1 MNRSRAAVVQW
12 VEMSLRDRLEHGYG
26 MRVERGVEG
35 LLLLA
40 SFVAGD
46 LRPAYVAFGLLALQ
60 AVVSPVL
67 SPFALLYAAVDRRD
81 RPARLGDVYYDAT
94 GSRGAAAIS
103 CMVMLTAFVLIH
115 LGVPYAGQVLLGA
128 PCASC
133 LLAATVGFCAGCG
146 YFVLGRDFI
155 IRAAPEGA
163 VDVDVE
169 LGDADQ
175 HQLPA
180 SP

>member
-1 MNRSRAAVVQW
+1 MMAIG
-12 VEMSLRDRLEHGYG
+12 ERLQHGYG

-35 LLLLA
+35 ALIAA
-40 SFVAGD
+40 SFVLGD

-60 AVVSPVL
+60 AVVSSVL
-67 SPFALLYAAVDRRD
+67 SPFALLYTLIDRRI
-81 RPARLGDVYYDAT
+81 RPAHLGDVYYDSV
-94 GSRGAAAIS
+94 GSRGAAMIS
-103 CMVMLTAFVLIH
+103 CLVMGTAFLLVH
-115 LGVPYAGQVLLGA
+115 LGVPYVGQVLLGA

-146 YFVLGRDFI
+146 WFVLGRDLI
-155 IRAAPEGA
+155 IRATPEGA
-163 VDVDVE
+163 VDVQ

-180 SP
+180 AP

>member
-1 MNRSRAAVVQW
+1 MGWMA
-12 VEMSLRDRLEHGYG
+12 LRDRLEHGYG

-35 LLLLA
+35 LLILA

-46 LRPAYVAFGLLALQ
+46 LRPAYVAFGLLAVQ

-67 SPFALLYAAVDRRD
+67 SPFALLYAAVDRRP

-94 GSRGAAAIS
+94 GSRGAAAMS
-103 CMVMLTAFVLIH
+103 CMVMAVAFTLIH
-115 LGVPYAGQVLLGA
+115 FGVPYAGQLLLGA

-163 VDVDVE
+163 VDVQ

-180 SP
+180 PP

>member
-1 MNRSRAAVVQW
+1 MRVQRAA
-12 VEMSLRDRLEHGYG
+12 
-26 MRVERGVEG
+26 EG
-35 LLLLA
+35 LLLVA

-46 LRPAYVAFGLLALQ
+46 LRPAYVAFGLLAVQ
-60 AVVSPVL
+60 AVVSPVA
-67 SPFALLYAAVDRRD
+67 SPFALVYAALDRRI

-103 CMVMLTAFVLIH
+103 CFVMAVAFLLIH
-115 LGVPYAGQVLLGA
+115 LHVPLVGQLLLGA

-146 YFVLGRDFI
+146 YFVLGRDLI
-155 IRAAPEGA
+155 VHAAPEGA
-163 VDVDVE
+163 IDVD
-169 LGDADQ
+169 LGDPDQ

-180 SP
+180 AP

>member
-1 MNRSRAAVVQW
+1 
-12 VEMSLRDRLEHGYG
+12 MSVWGRLERGYG

-35 LLLLA
+35 TLLLA
-40 SFVAGD
+40 TFVTGE
-46 LRPAYVAFGLLALQ
+46 LRTAYLAFGLLAVQ

-67 SPFALLYAAVDRRD
+67 SPFALLYAAVDHRD
-81 RPARLGDVYYDAT
+81 RRARLGDVYYDAT

-103 CMVMLTAFVLIH
+103 CAIMAVAFLLIH
-115 LGVPYAGQVLLGA
+115 LGVPYAGQLLLGA

-146 YFVLGRDFI
+146 YFVLGRDLVV
-155 IRAAPEGA
+155 RAAPEGA
-163 VDVDVE
+163 VDVDLE

-180 SP
+180 TP

>member
-1 MNRSRAAVVQW
+1 MA
-12 VEMSLRDRLEHGYG
+12 MMGLRGRLEHGYG

-35 LLLLA
+35 ALLLA
-40 SFVAGD
+40 SFVTGA
-46 LRPAYVAFGLLALQ
+46 LWPAYVAFGLLALQ
-60 AVVSPVL
+60 AVVSPIL
-67 SPFALLYAAVDRRD
+67 SPFALLYAAIDRRD
-81 RPARLGDVYYDAT
+81 RPARLSDVYYDAT

-103 CMVMLTAFVLIH
+103 CLVIGAALGLIR
-115 LGVPYAGQVLLGA
+115 LGVPYAGQLLLGA

-146 YFVLGRDFI
+146 YFVLGRDYI
-155 IRAAPEGA
+155 VGAAPEGA
-163 VDVDVE
+163 IDVDVE

>member
-12 VEMSLRDRLEHGYG
+12 LTMSLRGRLQHGYG

-40 SFVAGD
+40 AFVAGD

-60 AVVSPVL
+60 AVVSPAL
-67 SPFALLYAAVDRRD
+67 SPFALLYAALDRRD

-103 CMVMLTAFVLIH
+103 CAVLGVAFLLIH

-163 VDVDVE
+163 VDVE

>member
-1 MNRSRAAVVQW
+1 MNRARGSGVQSAT
-12 VEMSLRDRLEHGYG
+12 MSLRGRLEHGYG

-35 LLLLA
+35 ILLLA
-40 SFVAGD
+40 SFVSGD
-46 LRPAYVAFGLLALQ
+46 LRPAYVAFGLLAVQ

-67 SPFALLYAAVDRRD
+67 SPFALLYAAIDRRD

-103 CMVMLTAFVLIH
+103 CLVMAAAFLLIH
-115 LGVPYAGQVLLGA
+115 LGVPYAGQLLLGA

-133 LLAATVGFCAGCG
+133 LLAATVGFCAGCS
-146 YFVLGRDFI
+146 YFVLGRDLV

-175 HQLPA
+175 QQLPA
-180 SP
+180 PP